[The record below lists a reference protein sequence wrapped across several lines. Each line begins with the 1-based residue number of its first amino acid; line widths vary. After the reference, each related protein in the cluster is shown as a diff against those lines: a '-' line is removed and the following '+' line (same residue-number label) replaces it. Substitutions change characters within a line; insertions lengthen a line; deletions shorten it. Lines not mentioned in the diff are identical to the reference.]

1 MNTQLTIFALAIF
14 LFATCSRGKVIDF
27 FYSIKARKRTFFL
40 LVVKR
45 YYTALGIIIIKTGN
59 SLGLVLWDLRIYYV
73 Y

>member
-27 FYSIKARKRTFFL
+27 FYSIKARKGTFFL